1 MKSKINL
8 YRCKDQVVNDAFDR
22 AIVNIYVKKEK
33 SGYKSYVLC
42 GSEAGVGSTS
52 VAVEMAIALS
62 VAGWKTILVDGDL
75 RKSKD
80 YKRLNQSA
88 KYGLSEYVREMAKQ
102 EDIIYETNWS
112 SLDYIPCGF
121 DDSESPVRTLCSV
134 RMEKLMS
141 DLREQYDY
149 IIIDVPSIN
158 SSVDGQILAS
168 KADAT
173 ILVAAV
179 GTSKKK
185 NLDDAKKK
193 FEEAGANVI
202 GVIEN
207 KVPIEEYKKYIKDF
221 DYFKTKK
228 YVKK

>member
-1 MKSKINL
+1 M
-8 YRCKDQVVNDAFDR
+8 
-22 AIVNIYVKKEK
+22 
-33 SGYKSYVLC
+33 
-42 GSEAGVGSTS
+42 
-52 VAVEMAIALS
+52 
-62 VAGWKTILVDGDL
+62 
-75 RKSKD
+75 
-80 YKRLNQSA
+80 

-102 EDIIYETNWS
+102 EDIIYETNWN
-112 SLDYIPCGF
+112 SLDYIPCGL

-134 RMEKLMS
+134 RMEKLMT